1 MEWLPFPRT
10 KQGWITA
17 FLLILVLFV
26 TYYWILFS
34 VLEKFYETALYT
46 TKSLEVE
53 PVKCDEQNQKVLQQL
68 ELEISSPRY
77 AAPFGARWFFVTIH
91 NKNEQPIED
100 IKLWIELRPKEAERL
115 VLPSIF
121 GNSFFVEKSLHL
133 SRLEPNSTTSGRIL
147 LYTILDTEMR
157 VWLHINS
164 KCIAKIENNL
174 PTITIDILKYLSHSF
189 IENILLPPWS
199 NLILCVAVIVICYI
213 TEKKEKE
220 ENLIDLSSMSLI
232 AGVILP
238 MRWLLR
244 ILSLTFMLISLP
256 WLFPSKL
263 FELLLLIIFLLMMI
277 YYKPEKYKKSIS
289 WLPKKIY
296 NMAEKLRFVISWL
309 SNEKPIFAIKVV
321 LTIVIIGMFDFI
333 SWKMGPD
340 VEPILKWA
348 ILFWWFGNLCQNFTK
363 SKLRRD

>member
-189 IENILLPPWS
+189 I
-199 NLILCVAVIVICYI
+199 
-213 TEKKEKE
+213 
-220 ENLIDLSSMSLI
+220 
-232 AGVILP
+232 
-238 MRWLLR
+238 
-244 ILSLTFMLISLP
+244 
-256 WLFPSKL
+256 
-263 FELLLLIIFLLMMI
+263 
-277 YYKPEKYKKSIS
+277 
-289 WLPKKIY
+289 
-296 NMAEKLRFVISWL
+296 
-309 SNEKPIFAIKVV
+309 
-321 LTIVIIGMFDFI
+321 
-333 SWKMGPD
+333 
-340 VEPILKWA
+340 
-348 ILFWWFGNLCQNFTK
+348 
-363 SKLRRD
+363 